1 MYLLLKPGPL
11 QLCSK
16 IESFHCCRLR
26 LLLCS
31 EGSCTL
37 SAEYNKL
44 LWNLSYQHI
53 WPIPLLTGIQI
64 TSDNFQRKIK
74 IQILKVSKYGVTFMC
89 SFNYSIEYRILK
101 MFVFQHQCLAFIV
114 CNLLNSVSVNY
125 PSFSK
130 CLSVCAL
137 LQGLEVGVDLWNQ
150 NFLWL

>member
-1 MYLLLKPGPL
+1 MPSQALTVLRGFLHPFCRVQQIALEPFILAYLAY
-11 QLCSK
+11 
-16 IESFHCCRLR
+16 SF
-26 LLLCS
+26 
-31 EGSCTL
+31 T
-37 SAEYNKL
+37 Y
-44 LWNLSYQHI
+44 WNI
-53 WPIPLLTGIQI
+53 A
-64 TSDNFQRKIK
+64 SDNFQRKIK

-137 LQGLEVGVDLWNQ
+137 LQGLEVGVDLWN
-150 NFLWL
+150 